1 MVLHLSC
8 NVHFIAG
15 DNHRNCQ
22 QTFAFAVAGFAG
34 AVLPAVAGLV
44 NTALKTAVR
53 FGVKVFDFCREWY
66 AKMGAA
72 IDVGE
77 DLFAAA

>member
-1 MVLHLSC
+1 
-8 NVHFIAG
+8 
-15 DNHRNCQ
+15 
-22 QTFAFAVAGFAG
+22 
-34 AVLPAVAGLV
+34 
-44 NTALKTAVR
+44 
-53 FGVKVFDFCREWY
+53 VFDFCCEWY